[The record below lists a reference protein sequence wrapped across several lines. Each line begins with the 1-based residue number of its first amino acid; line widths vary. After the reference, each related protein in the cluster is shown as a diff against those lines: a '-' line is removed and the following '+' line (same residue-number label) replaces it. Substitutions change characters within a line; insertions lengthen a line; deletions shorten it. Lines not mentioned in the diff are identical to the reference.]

1 VSGLIGQRTSAQ
13 WAIDNVARGWL
24 HGRVQ
29 ARFPV
34 LTSLFLLSASLCIAD
49 DGGGSW
55 TVIDQ
60 DRGITVSKRSAPGCP
75 LPSFRGQGRI
85 KGNVLQ
91 LLALMLDLKAVDA
104 WAYGVDSSKPI
115 KRIDERSHLIY
126 LTSDLPWPV
135 RDRDMVVRS
144 DVEVVKPAQ
153 EFKISLHCEPTAQPE
168 KSGLIRVKE
177 CESTLHLKKIDAE
190 TTEVDYVMTLDP
202 AGYLPRW
209 GTEWVTK
216 ATPMKTLIALEEQAA
231 ASQGKYTAAVRSWS
245 AAL

>member
-1 VSGLIGQRTSAQ
+1 VQVRLPIVTAFLLIA
-13 WAIDNVARGWL
+13 
-24 HGRVQ
+24 
-29 ARFPV
+29 
-34 LTSLFLLSASLCIAD
+34 TSLSLAGLSLAD
-49 DGGGSW
+49 DGGGW
-55 TVIDQ
+55 TVIDK
-60 DRGITVSKRSAPGCP
+60 DRGITVSKRLAPGCP

-91 LLALMLDLKAVDA
+91 LLSLMLDLKAVNA
-104 WAYGVDSSKPI
+104 WAYGVDSSRPI

-135 RDRDMVVRS
+135 RDRDMIVRS
-144 DVEVVKPAQ
+144 EVEVVRPAQ
-153 EFKISLHCEPTAQPE
+153 EFRISLHCEPTAHPE
-168 KSGLIRVKE
+168 KDGLIRVKE
-177 CESTLHLKKIDAE
+177 CESTLTLKKIDAE

-209 GTEWVTK
+209 STEWITK
-216 ATPMKTLIALEEQAA
+216 ATPMKTLVALEEQAA

>member
-1 VSGLIGQRTSAQ
+1 VHLRLPLVTAF
-13 WAIDNVARGWL
+13 L
-24 HGRVQ
+24 
-29 ARFPV
+29 
-34 LTSLFLLSASLCIAD
+34 LLSASLSLAD
-49 DGGGSW
+49 DTGGW
-55 TVIDQ
+55 TVIDK
-60 DRGITVSKRSAPGCP
+60 DRGITVSKRVAPGCP

-91 LLALMLDLKAVDA
+91 LLALMLDLKAVNA
-104 WAYGVDSSKPI
+104 WAYGVDSSRPI

-144 DVEVVKPAQ
+144 EVEVVKPAQ
-153 EFKISLHCEPTAQPE
+153 EFRISLHCEPSAQPE

-177 CESTLHLKKIDAE
+177 CESTLTLRKVDAE

-209 GTEWVTK
+209 STEWVTK

>member
-1 VSGLIGQRTSAQ
+1 L
-13 WAIDNVARGWL
+13 
-24 HGRVQ
+24 
-29 ARFPV
+29 
-34 LTSLFLLSASLCIAD
+34 SLAD
-49 DGGGSW
+49 DSGGW
-55 TVIDQ
+55 TVIDK
-60 DRGITVSKRSAPGCP
+60 DRGITVSKRVAPGCP

-91 LLALMLDLKAVDA
+91 LLSLMLDLKAVNA

-144 DVEVVKPAQ
+144 EVEVIKPAQ
-153 EFKISLHCEPTAQPE
+153 EFRISLHCEPSAQPE
-168 KSGLIRVKE
+168 KSGLIRVKQ
-177 CESTLHLKKIDAE
+177 CESTLTLRKVDAE

-209 GTEWVTK
+209 STEWVTK